1 MPRIKA
7 MLTGA
12 VPGFLDLIL
21 NFAESDTTSTLAHQD
36 TWPTQIKAR
45 GGNVVMYGDDTWIK
59 LLPETF
65 YRKDGTTSFFVSVG
79 LECEIFSPDP
89 GLMIVE
95 GFRRSR

>member
-36 TWPTQIKAR
+36 TWPAQITAR
-45 GGNVVMYGDDTWIK
+45 GGHVVMYGDDTWIK

-65 YRKDGTTSFFVSVG
+65 YRKEGTTSFFVSVSF
-79 LECEIFSPDP
+79 LES
-89 GLMIVE
+89 V
-95 GFRRSR
+95 GFFVRPWG

>member
-21 NFAESDTTSTLAHQD
+21 NFAESDTTSTLSHQD
-36 TWPTQIKAR
+36 TWPAQIKAR
-45 GGNVVMYGDDTWIK
+45 GGKVVMYGDDTWIK

-65 YRKDGTTSFFVSVG
+65 HRQEGTTSFFVAVG
-79 LECEIFSPDP
+79 GVFI
-89 GLMIVE
+89 IQ
-95 GFRRSR
+95 

>member
-21 NFAESDTTSTLAHQD
+21 NFAESDTTSTLSHQD
-36 TWPTQIKAR
+36 TWPAQIKAR
-45 GGNVVMYGDDTWIK
+45 GGKVAMYGDDTWIK

-65 YRKDGTTSFFVSVG
+65 HRQEGTTSFFVAVG
-79 LECEIFSPDP
+79 GII
-89 GLMIVE
+89 GI
-95 GFRRSR
+95 